1 LVDAYADSA
10 ARGSAPH
17 RGAPGGLLR
26 KEPPPPEEDK
36 PIEEKPSFDASGTQP
51 NLRDVAAHKH
61 TERVPQKVSKGAHS
75 MPHLQEVR
83 QHEAGVGSNADG
95 TPLRNL
101 MRKTTLIEGLNVDLQ
116 HQRQQ
121 AVEGVSTIEMGESS
135 QFGTAEEEQETLKRI
150 EAQAYEDAPKHQ
162 SGKSGGN
169 VGSADDVDFNSPFSA
184 ETLANAAALLQEEEQ
199 DPKKLQMEEDEL
211 YYKLFPEERPEAAA
225 SLLEQSKKK
234 SFRIRVPISDGTKL
248 CLTEDWAD
256 FSVRAEPCRKHEPRQ
271 KWYWSEESKIKNMH
285 TLGRCLGVDRR
296 QRVQSEDKFH
306 HSVQGYALS
315 MSFKCSLKHAP
326 LAWVLTER
334 GLLQSTSNGHCMA
347 INEMEDFSA
356 MVTPCELQSP

>member
-1 LVDAYADSA
+1 
-10 ARGSAPH
+10 
-17 RGAPGGLLR
+17 
-26 KEPPPPEEDK
+26 
-36 PIEEKPSFDASGTQP
+36 
-51 NLRDVAAHKH
+51 
-61 TERVPQKVSKGAHS
+61 
-75 MPHLQEVR
+75 MPHLQEIR
-83 QHEAGVGSNADG
+83 QHKAGAGSNSDA
-95 TPLRNL
+95 TTLRNL
-101 MRKTTLIEGLNVDLQ
+101 GRKPTP
-116 HQRQQ
+116 
-121 AVEGVSTIEMGESS
+121 VEGVSALEMGDSS
-135 QFGTAEEEQETLKRI
+135 QFGTADEEQETLKRI
-150 EAQAYEDAPKHQ
+150 EAQAIADDAPEDALKQ
-162 SGKSGGN
+162 KLGKSGGKTA
-169 VGSADDVDFNSPFSA
+169 SPEDVEFNSPFSA

-285 TLGRCLGVDRR
+285 TVGRCLGVDRR